1 MSAFPLLKTLLW
13 VIWIVSMGWLIRF
26 EAFPQ
31 WFEETARGYETL
43 THDLP
48 ALRDSWMKVFA
59 GEEHVGYVHSA
70 TQVQEQDGQEQLFM
84 ESRLVL
90 NLRLT
95 EERRVLYLDT
105 QVTLDGNARFLR
117 SRLWGSITGLLQGEM
132 SLTPTET
139 PNRFRLDLDLK
150 IANVPDVS
158 FSRTV
163 EVPPDV
169 IVASPLLDNGF
180 RSLRPGQTL
189 RFRTLDPF
197 SADGSTRMLVLRGE
211 DGADWNDV
219 EMDGEIL
226 EVRKVS
232 ATLGEI
238 TVTAWLDSYGR
249 TLRQETPFGLTL
261 MLSDARK
268 AVEVPEDAALDFQQ
282 LLQHSPL
289 SPYSNLPVNL

>member
-1 MSAFPLLKTLLW
+1 
-13 VIWIVSMGWLIRF
+13 
-26 EAFPQ
+26 
-31 WFEETARGYETL
+31 
-43 THDLP
+43 
-48 ALRDSWMKVFA
+48 
-59 GEEHVGYVHSA
+59 
-70 TQVQEQDGQEQLFM
+70 
-84 ESRLVL
+84 
-90 NLRLT
+90 
-95 EERRVLYLDT
+95 
-105 QVTLDGNARFLR
+105 
-117 SRLWGSITGLLQGEM
+117 
-132 SLTPTET
+132 
-139 PNRFRLDLDLK
+139 
-150 IANVPDVS
+150 
-158 FSRTV
+158 
-163 EVPPDV
+163 
-169 IVASPLLDNGF
+169 
-180 RSLRPGQTL
+180 
-189 RFRTLDPF
+189 
-197 SADGSTRMLVLRGE
+197 MLVLRGE